1 MEAGDK
7 GHNAESR
14 KETFAFFQPSDR
26 FFHFLFTD
34 LEISKE
40 AKFSFNLLHKCNFS
54 VHLGDRSKT
63 EQEIETNNWHPT

>member
-1 MEAGDK
+1 MQNLEKKPLLSFNHLID
-7 GHNAESR
+7 
-14 KETFAFFQPSDR
+14 